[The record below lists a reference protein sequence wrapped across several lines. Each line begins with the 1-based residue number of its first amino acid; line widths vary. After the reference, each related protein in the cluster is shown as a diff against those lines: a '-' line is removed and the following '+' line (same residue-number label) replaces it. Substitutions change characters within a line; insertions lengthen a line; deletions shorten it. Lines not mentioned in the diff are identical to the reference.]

1 MTSLLLRLPCS
12 RALHRVALL
21 RSVAAPSLA
30 SRQPSRFCRRVGLN
44 AGAAASS
51 KAQNLNAGTA
61 AMKGYKQPGAPA
73 SERPNIA
80 QVSAASGI
88 ILCMNTLN

>member
-12 RALHRVALL
+12 RVLHRIALL
-21 RSVAAPSLA
+21 RSVAPCLA
-30 SRQPSRFCRRVGLN
+30 SRQPSRSCQKVGLV

-51 KAQNLNAGTA
+51 KAQNLKSGAA

-80 QVSAASGI
+80 QVSAAERNYT
-88 ILCMNTLN
+88 CMANLY

>member
-12 RALHRVALL
+12 QALHRVALL

-30 SRQPSRFCRRVGLN
+30 SRQPSRSCRKVGLN
-44 AGAAASS
+44 VGAAASS

-80 QVSAASGI
+80 QVSAAERNYT
-88 ILCMNTLN
+88 CMTNLN